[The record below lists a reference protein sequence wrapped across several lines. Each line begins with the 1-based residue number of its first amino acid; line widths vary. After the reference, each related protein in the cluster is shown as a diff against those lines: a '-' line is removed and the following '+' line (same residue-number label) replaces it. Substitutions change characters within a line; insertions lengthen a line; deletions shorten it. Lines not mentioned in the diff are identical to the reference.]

1 MITPIQTRYRGYR
14 FRSRLE
20 ARWAVAFDAMGLR
33 WEYEPEGF
41 VLPSGKHYLPDF
53 RVTLHN
59 GAFIW
64 FEVKPEGGRS
74 PEFEA
79 FMGASTV
86 LARGVVLH
94 DIPDPELVADD
105 IFASGSEY
113 ECWFTAGDEPASS
126 DYGYRFCAC
135 PNCGA
140 VGFEFEG
147 RAARLRCDCE
157 MHQGLDRNHTPDHPK
172 IVGAFADARG
182 ARFEHREGSHAR
194 RRNRLPV
201 GNRPPAP

>member
-53 RVTLHN
+53 RVTLER
-59 GAFIW
+59 GSILW
-64 FEVKPEGGRS
+64 FEVKPEGGSS

-79 FMGASTV
+79 FMAGSRTP
-86 LARGVVLH
+86 ARGAVLH
-94 DIPDPELVADD
+94 DIPDPELVRDD
-105 IFASGSEY
+105 LFAPSSEY
-113 ECWFTAGDEPASS
+113 ECWFTAGDEAPST

-135 PNCGA
+135 PSCGVA
-140 VGFEFEG
+140 GFEFEG
-147 RAARLRCDCE
+147 RAARLRCGCAVHE
-157 MHQGLDRNHTPDHPK
+157 GVDRNHTPDHPK
-172 IVGAFADARG
+172 IVGAFEDARG
-182 ARFEHREGSHAR
+182 ARFEHEEGRHAR
-194 RRNRLPV
+194 RRNRIPP
-201 GNRPPAP
+201 GHRPSAA